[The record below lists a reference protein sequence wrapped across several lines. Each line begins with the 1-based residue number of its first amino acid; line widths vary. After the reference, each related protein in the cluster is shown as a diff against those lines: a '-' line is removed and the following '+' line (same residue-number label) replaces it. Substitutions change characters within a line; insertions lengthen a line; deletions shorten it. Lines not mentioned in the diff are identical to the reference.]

1 MNEIVYFGNVHVW
14 SILYAH
20 VNEPKLLP
28 VFESYFNTKNS
39 TLNSMRLN
47 R

>member
-1 MNEIVYFGNVHVW
+1 MNEIVHVGNEHVW
-14 SILYAH
+14 SIIYAH
-20 VNEPKLLP
+20 VNEPKFLR